1 MVKARRLTGALGIA
15 CSVLDGCSGAG
26 EQDTVVVTSTSFVA
40 ETPASA
46 PLTPKGPSPEPT
58 VTARDAQA
66 LLDAT
71 VADVTAAFG
80 GELGVATMGERGP
93 VTAGFADPTPAWST
107 MKVPIAVAATR
118 TQPGLESD
126 VRAAITVSDNEAA
139 GRLFDAVGPDAVDSV
154 LSEAGVPAQVNMVDL
169 RPEFST
175 FGQTLLSA
183 ADEAVLA
190 DSLPCVDGSG
200 SVLGYMG
207 QVEASQRYG
216 LGAVGALFKGG
227 WGPDTAGR
235 YHVRQLG
242 LIPRANGV
250 WSPVALTAI
259 PADGT
264 YQTGQAMLTAAATRL
279 AQASPALPAARCQP

>member
-1 MVKARRLTGALGIA
+1 M
-15 CSVLDGCSGAG
+15 
-26 EQDTVVVTSTSFVA
+26 VTSTSFVA

-46 PLTPKGPSPEPT
+46 PLTSDAPGPEAPVASGE
-58 VTARDAQA
+58 AKA

-71 VADVTAAFG
+71 VANVTAAFG
-80 GELGVATMGERGP
+80 GELGVATVGERGP
-93 VTAGFADPTPAWST
+93 VTAGFVDATPAWST
-107 MKVPIAVAATR
+107 MKVPIAVAAMR
-118 TQPGLESD
+118 RQPGLESD

-139 GRLFDAVGPDAVDSV
+139 GRLFDAVGPDAVDLV
-154 LSEAGVPAQVNMVDL
+154 LAEAGVRAQVNMVDL

-175 FGQTLLSA
+175 FGQTPLSV

-190 DSLPCVDGSG
+190 NFLPCADGSG
-200 SVLGYMG
+200 PVLSYMG
-207 QVEASQRYG
+207 QVDASQSYG

-227 WGPDTAGR
+227 WGPDAAGN

-242 LIPRANGV
+242 LIPRGDGV

-264 YQTGQAMLTAAATRL
+264 YETGQAMLSAAATRL
-279 AQASPALPAARCQP
+279 AQASPALPAARCQPN

>member
-1 MVKARRLTGALGIA
+1 MLA
-15 CSVLDGCSGAG
+15 GCSGAG
-26 EQDTVVVTSTSFVA
+26 EHVTVVVTSTSFVA

-46 PLTPKGPSPEPT
+46 PLTPEGPNPEPT

-71 VADVTAAFG
+71 VADVTAAFD
-80 GELGVATMGERGP
+80 GELGVATVGERGP
-93 VTAGFADPTPAWST
+93 VTAGFADATPAWST

-175 FGQTLLSA
+175 FGQTLLSV

-190 DSLPCVDGSG
+190 DFLPCVDGSG

-227 WGPDTAGR
+227 WGPDTAGN

-242 LIPRANGV
+242 LIPRGDGV
-250 WSPVALTAI
+250 WSSVALTAI

-264 YQTGQAMLTAAATRL
+264 YETGQAMLTAAATRL
-279 AQASPALPAARCQP
+279 AEASPALPAARCQP

>member
-1 MVKARRLTGALGIA
+1 MKAHSLTGALGIA
-15 CSVLDGCSGAG
+15 CSVLAGCSGAG

-40 ETPASA
+40 ETSASA
-46 PLTPKGPSPEPT
+46 PLTPERPNPEPT

-71 VADVTAAFG
+71 VADVTATFG

-154 LSEAGVPAQVNMVDL
+154 LSEAGVPAQVNTVDL
-169 RPEFST
+169 RPGFST
-175 FGQTLLSA
+175 FGQTMLSV

-190 DSLPCVDGSG
+190 DFLPCADGSG
-200 SVLGYMG
+200 PVLNYMG
-207 QVEASQRYG
+207 QVDVSQRYG

-227 WGPDTAGR
+227 WGPDTAGN

-242 LIPRANGV
+242 LVPRGDGV

-259 PADGT
+259 PVDGT
-264 YQTGQAMLTAAATRL
+264 YETGQAMLTAAAAHL
-279 AQASPALPAARCQP
+279 AEASSVLPAARCQPS

>member
-1 MVKARRLTGALGIA
+1 M
-15 CSVLDGCSGAG
+15 
-26 EQDTVVVTSTSFVA
+26 VTSTSFVA

-46 PLTPKGPSPEPT
+46 PLTSDAPGPEAPVASGE
-58 VTARDAQA
+58 AKA

-80 GELGVATMGERGP
+80 GEIGVATVGERGP
-93 VTAGFADPTPAWST
+93 VTAGFVDATPAWST
-107 MKVPIAVAATR
+107 MKVPIAVAAMR

-126 VRAAITVSDNEAA
+126 VRAAITVSAA
-139 GRLFDAVGPDAVDSV
+139 GRLFGAVGTDAVDSV

-175 FGQTLLSA
+175 FGQTLLSV

-190 DSLPCVDGSG
+190 DFLPCADGSG
-200 SVLGYMG
+200 PVLGYMG
-207 QVEASQRYG
+207 QVDASQRYG

-227 WGPDTAGR
+227 WGPDTAGN

-242 LIPRANGV
+242 LIPRGDGV

-264 YQTGQAMLTAAATRL
+264 YETGQAMLSAAATRL
-279 AQASPALPAARCQP
+279 AQASPALPAARCQPN

>member
-15 CSVLDGCSGAG
+15 CSVLAGCSGVG

-46 PLTPKGPSPEPT
+46 PLTSVAPDSEAPIASG
-58 VTARDAQA
+58 DAQA

-71 VADVTAAFG
+71 VADVTAEFG
-80 GELGVATMGERGP
+80 GELGVATVGERGP
-93 VTAGFADPTPAWST
+93 VTGGFADATPAWST
-107 MKVPIAVAATR
+107 MKVPIAVAAMR

-139 GRLFDAVGPDAVDSV
+139 GRLFKAVGPDAVDSV
-154 LSEAGVPAQVNMVDL
+154 LAEAGVPAQVNMADL

-175 FGQTLLSA
+175 FGQTLLSV

-190 DSLPCVDGSG
+190 DFLPCADGSG

-207 QVEASQRYG
+207 QVDVSQRYG

-242 LIPRANGV
+242 LIPRGDGV
-250 WSPVALTAI
+250 WSPAALTAI

-279 AQASPALPAARCQP
+279 AEASPALPAARCQP